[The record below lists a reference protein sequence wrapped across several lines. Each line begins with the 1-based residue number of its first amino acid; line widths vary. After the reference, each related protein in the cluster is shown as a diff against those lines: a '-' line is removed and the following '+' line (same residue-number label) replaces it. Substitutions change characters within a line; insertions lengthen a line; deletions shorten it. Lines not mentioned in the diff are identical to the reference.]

1 MRGSDTQSA
10 WPRWAAC
17 LPMLLVTVGCET
29 MSVGTRPTQPPGVTG
44 GSNFPMSSEPVAT
57 TFRSEVGP
65 EQEYSVHMDLARLH
79 DRQGNPM
86 AAIAEYGK
94 ALAICDRPAKFF
106 GGAKLNQDQ
115 KSQAHRR
122 MANAMDR
129 IGQFGQ
135 AETHYRMA
143 LECSPGDANVWNDAG
158 YSYYL
163 QSRWSDAERCLKTAA
178 QINPSDPRVV
188 TNLGLTLAAAGRS
201 AEAYEYMALVTHP
214 AVAHANL
221 GYILAATGRNE
232 EARSHYQAALQ
243 LQPQLASAQV
253 ALAKLDTQVQATT
266 AIAAAAQRAAQ
277 SDPSL
282 FRASTATGIPLPR
295 DLPAT
300 TPAAR

>member
-1 MRGSDTQSA
+1 MRGSDTKSA
-10 WPRWAAC
+10 WPRLAAW
-17 LPMLLVTVGCET
+17 LPMLLATVGCET

-44 GSNFPMSSEPVAT
+44 GANSSMSSDPVAT

-79 DRQGNPM
+79 DRQGNAM
-86 AAIAEYGK
+86 TAITEYSK

-106 GGAKLNQDQ
+106 GNAKLSGVQ
-115 KSQAHRR
+115 KAQAHRR

-135 AETHYRMA
+135 AETHYRLA
-143 LECSPGDANVWNDAG
+143 LECNPGDANVWNDAG

-178 QINPSDPRVV
+178 QINPSDPRIV
-188 TNLGLTLAAAGRS
+188 TNLGLALAAAGRS

-221 GYILAATGRNE
+221 GYILAATGRTE
-232 EARSHYQAALQ
+232 EARSHYQAAIQ
-243 LQPQLASAQV
+243 LQPQMASAQV
-253 ALAKLDTQVQATT
+253 ALAKLDTQVQAASAT
-266 AIAAAAQRAAQ
+266 AAAGQRGAQ

-295 DLPAT
+295 ELPTT
-300 TPAAR
+300 TPPAP